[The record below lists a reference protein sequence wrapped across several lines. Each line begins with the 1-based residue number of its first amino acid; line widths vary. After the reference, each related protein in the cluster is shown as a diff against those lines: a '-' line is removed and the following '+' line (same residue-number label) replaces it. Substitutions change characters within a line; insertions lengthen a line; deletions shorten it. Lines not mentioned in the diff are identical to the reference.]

1 MVICQ
6 IFYPHE
12 WILLLP
18 GEHLKNPMK
27 SGSLV
32 AESDCGKLDRK
43 LYCHFLSGEHANENL
58 EINQPVSKCHQVTS
72 SDIKWHQVTSSD
84 IKWHQVTLPENHLGH
99 ADAVRRW
106 PRWPSTSPQ
115 STSAAGSAPPPPPPP
130 TSRDPMWRTT
140 PTTPCPTRPQSGG
153 MGAEVFFLGWWCLVG
168 YLMGINGS
176 SSPYFPFFVGY
187 HSGSFSPFFSGHL
200 LGQKRKWSYAAPEC
214 CTTSWKQ

>member
-1 MVICQ
+1 M
-6 IFYPHE
+6 
-12 WILLLP
+12 
-18 GEHLKNPMK
+18 
-27 SGSLV
+27 
-32 AESDCGKLDRK
+32 
-43 LYCHFLSGEHANENL
+43 
-58 EINQPVSKCHQVTS
+58 
-72 SDIKWHQVTSSD
+72 
-84 IKWHQVTLPENHLGH
+84 TLPENHLGH

-140 PTTPCPTRPQSGG
+140 PTTPCRTRPQSGG

-187 HSGSFSPFFSGHL
+187 HSGSFSPFFFRVLTGSKKEVKL
-200 LGQKRKWSYAAPEC
+200 C
-214 CTTSWKQ
+214 CTRMLHHQLKAVTILSGCDLLEYFAPQWHPNPSHCRCIMTHSSCHKH

>member
-1 MVICQ
+1 M
-6 IFYPHE
+6 
-12 WILLLP
+12 
-18 GEHLKNPMK
+18 
-27 SGSLV
+27 
-32 AESDCGKLDRK
+32 
-43 LYCHFLSGEHANENL
+43 
-58 EINQPVSKCHQVTS
+58 
-72 SDIKWHQVTSSD
+72 
-84 IKWHQVTLPENHLGH
+84 TLPENHLGH

-187 HSGSFSPFFSGHL
+187 HSGSFSPFFPGTYWVKKGSEVMLHPNVAPPVESSNDSEWL
-200 LGQKRKWSYAAPEC
+200 RCARILCAAM
-214 CTTSWKQ
+214 TSKPIPL